1 MPHMQYPEPVLEDP
15 IEDREGKLDQRNN
28 VHPWSLGNLMGTPRV
43 PGDLGYRIAD
53 TSLNGI
59 RHHFPERAAVGS
71 EFVQITNRPLRVFNF
86 HTRRNARK
94 AAATCSSVA
103 VPLRSAS
110 SIAAS
115 SSDVAC

>member
-1 MPHMQYPEPVLEDP
+1 MPHMQYPDPVLEDA
-15 IEDREGKLDQRNN
+15 IEDHEWKLDQRNN
-28 VHPWSLGNLMGTPRV
+28 VHPWSLGNRMGTFRV

-53 TSLNGI
+53 TSLDSI

-71 EFVQITNRPLRVFNF
+71 DFVEITNRKLRVFNF
-86 HTRRNARK
+86 HTRRNARN

-115 SSDVAC
+115 SSDVA